1 MSCDILVVSY
11 KYVREHLVP
20 RILGGKVA
28 EASLVMP
35 VHRSSPW
42 LADTCHSLRRHQPCL
57 LYVSP
62 FGQNRNYP
70 WKPHPAKQLW
80 LCLSWFSCL
89 WDPWSS
95 DSQAPLLFLFHTNW
109 DKLSREEDDLN
120 ARLGF
125 RTTGVWSQQFRLMVL
140 WLWWI
145 IYHLWTSNSS
155 VLRWKWE

>member
-109 DKLSREEDDLN
+109 TRYTWRCGFYSTLQVTDTLGH
-120 ARLGF
+120 RLYVLLETTR
-125 RTTGVWSQQFRLMVL
+125 RTKT
-140 WLWWI
+140 
-145 IYHLWTSNSS
+145 HLKSNTSIW
-155 VLRWKWE
+155 RKER